1 MPIPN
6 NVQTRNSMNLFESRN
21 GGCGMSVLPS
31 RKTSTTGP
39 LKAPPS
45 FAMLKTKSAPT
56 RRREETLMAITGT
69 AQQTKLDKIMQ
80 IAVEAFDD
88 KEKAERWLHDPNLQL
103 GNRLPIELI
112 GTTEGFDAVKTVLYQ
127 IQYAV
132 IG

>member
-1 MPIPN
+1 
-6 NVQTRNSMNLFESRN
+6 
-21 GGCGMSVLPS
+21 
-31 RKTSTTGP
+31 
-39 LKAPPS
+39 
-45 FAMLKTKSAPT
+45 
-56 RRREETLMAITGT
+56 MAITGT